1 MVHDRRIKHKRMKTP
16 LSVTTGTQAMMDK
29 VPRIRDIMTK
39 RPLVLTPDMIVRDA
53 AKKLMKRGVIAAP
66 VVGPD
71 KKFIGM
77 FSQQGC
83 MVGLMD
89 AVYREVPL
97 PLHVA
102 DYLESKDRFEPIA
115 EDEPVMTAVARFAN
129 SRELLLCL
137 PVVRGDKVVGVVAR
151 HDVIRAFFKLTAKI
165 PDAKEAILY
174 VSGLEKRRREIE
186 KLR

>member
-1 MVHDRRIKHKRMKTP
+1 MVHDRRIKKKSIKTA
-16 LSVTTGTQAMMDK
+16 LTVTTETQKLMGMT
-29 VPRIRDIMTK
+29 PRIKDIMTK
-39 RPLVLTPDMIVRDA
+39 KPLILKPDMVVRDA
-53 AKKLMKRGVIAAP
+53 AKRLMKKGVIAAP

-71 KKFIGM
+71 HEFIGM

-102 DYLESKDRFEPIA
+102 DYLESKERYQPVT
-115 EDEPVMTAVARFAN
+115 EDEPIMTAVARFAN

-137 PVVRGDKVVGVVAR
+137 PVVRSGKVVGVVAR
-151 HDVIRAFFKLTAKI
+151 HDIIRAFFKLTAKI
-165 PDAKEAILY
+165 PDTKEAILY
-174 VSGLEKRRREIE
+174 ISGLEKRRRDIE